1 MKIIDNYH
9 YYVSL
14 SNESFINKEISNA
27 MIGSSRDPEN
37 RRVRELYGYSR
48 GISYSQVEVNCRSLL
63 DSLIHG
69 KVFCHLFNPEN
80 IRKDGSFG
88 SSEKK
93 DQNFRG
99 SYVIGVDIDKT
110 SYSSMSEFVSTLTLK
125 PSLSYT
131 SYSNMQFNSKKCC
144 MNGARFRLI
153 YVFDEL
159 IQGSYYFRYC
169 AKTLNDIIQRDSG
182 EEIEDNCNIRCSQ
195 YFNGTN
201 VENSSL
207 ITSFDC
213 SNIIYSLS
221 DLGVSDEGYL
231 EFLENYA
238 YYKTVS
244 RERTRAIQAEFDAVC
259 SKMGIVV
266 QEDQE
271 KPAESNSEDSRATE
285 ESTISPQ
292 LIADMKNQSYD
303 QFMKYN
309 RHKFTY
315 TYRSDQGEW
324 VDDLYQRV
332 DQNYFSLYWN
342 VDKVKDGQKRR
353 KKIYERI
360 CLRRV
365 MNPNIDADSLLFCA
379 YEDRQR
385 FFEIDKDLSI
395 DCLVK
400 NVEAAMKLEIPEI
413 EKMYSKNLEYLRGS
427 SAKRGIIFK
436 SGIETADRNRLA
448 KEIRYLELDDHY
460 NRNMSISENLKN
472 LQDQGYQICMKTL
485 YNYCNERGIKIDH
498 AKLTDDEMA
507 DTIDYSKS
515 ANENYRL
522 LRESG
527 IKVKRARL
535 LRIYKANNITGT
547 FL

>member
-1 MKIIDNYH
+1 MKLIEDYNYI
-9 YYVSL
+9 VSL

-37 RRVRELYGYSR
+37 RRIRELYGYSR
-48 GISYSQVEVNCRSLL
+48 GISYSQTEVNCRSLL

-80 IRKDGSFG
+80 TRKDGSFG

-110 SYSSMSEFVSTLTLK
+110 SYGSMSEFVSTLTLK

-131 SYSNMQFNSKKCC
+131 SYSNMQFNCKKCC

-159 IQGSYYFRYC
+159 IEGSYYFRYC

-238 YYKTVS
+238 YYKTVT

-259 SKMGIVV
+259 SKMGIVAH
-266 QEDQE
+266 EDQE
-271 KPAESNSEDSRATE
+271 KPVERISEDSRATE

-292 LIADMKNQSYD
+292 LIDDMKNQSYD

-309 RHKFTY
+309 RWKFTY
-315 TYRSDQGEW
+315 IYRSDQGEW
-324 VDDLYQRV
+324 IDDLYQKV
-332 DQNYFSLYWN
+332 DDNYFSLYWN

-365 MNPNIDADSLLFCA
+365 MNPDIDADTLLFCA

-436 SGIETADRNRLA
+436 SGIDTADRNRLA

-460 NRNMSISENLKN
+460 NRNLSISENLKN
-472 LQDQGYQICMKTL
+472 LQDQGYQICMKSL
-485 YNYCNERGIKIDH
+485 YNYCKERGITIDQ
-498 AKLTDDEMA
+498 AKLTDDELA

-535 LRIYKANNITGT
+535 LRIYKANK
-547 FL
+547 

>member
-69 KVFCHLFNPEN
+69 KVFCHLFSPEN

-271 KPAESNSEDSRATE
+271 KPAESNSEDFRANE

-309 RHKFTY
+309 RHKYTY

-365 MNPNIDADSLLFCA
+365 MNPDIDADTLLFCA

-436 SGIETADRNRLA
+436 SGIDTADRNRLA

-460 NRNMSISENLKN
+460 NRNLSISENLKN
-472 LQDQGYQICMKTL
+472 LQDQGYQICIKSL
-485 YNYCNERGIKIDH
+485 YNYCKERGITIDQ
-498 AKLTDDEMA
+498 AKLSDDDLRDMLNPELSVRA
-507 DTIDYSKS
+507 NITII
-515 ANENYRL
+515 
-522 LRESG
+522 RESG
-527 IKVKRARL
+527 FKVKKSRVELA
-535 LRIYKANNITGT
+535 LRSMRNK
-547 FL
+547 